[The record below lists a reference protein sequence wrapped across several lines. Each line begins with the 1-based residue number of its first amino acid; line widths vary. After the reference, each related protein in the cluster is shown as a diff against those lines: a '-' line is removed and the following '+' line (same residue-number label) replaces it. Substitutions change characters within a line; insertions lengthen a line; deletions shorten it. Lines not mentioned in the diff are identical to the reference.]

1 MVNKSP
7 DKVTK
12 YVSKSILD
20 YSNID
25 EKYLCSLVKDGN
37 QMNLSL
43 HPISFVWWYLTQL
56 WALISTNIHN
66 VNFGR
71 VFPV

>member
-7 DKVTK
+7 DKETK

-20 YSNID
+20 YSNTD
-25 EKYLCSLVKDGN
+25 EKYLCSFVKDGH

-43 HPISFVWWYLTQL
+43 LPISCVW
-56 WALISTNIHN
+56 
-66 VNFGR
+66 
-71 VFPV
+71 

>member
-12 YVSKSILD
+12 YVS
-20 YSNID
+20 SNID
-25 EKYLCSLVKDGN
+25 EKYLCSLVKDGH

-43 HPISFVWWYLTQL
+43 HPISCVW
-56 WALISTNIHN
+56 
-66 VNFGR
+66 
-71 VFPV
+71 

>member
-7 DKVTK
+7 DKVIK
-12 YVSKSILD
+12 YVNKSIHD

-25 EKYLCSLVKDGN
+25 EKYLCRLVKDGH

-43 HPISFVWWYLTQL
+43 HPISCV
-56 WALISTNIHN
+56 
-66 VNFGR
+66 
-71 VFPV
+71 

>member
-7 DKVTK
+7 DKETK

-25 EKYLCSLVKDGN
+25 EKYLCSLVKDGH

-43 HPISFVWWYLTQL
+43 HPISFVSGVILL
-56 WALISTNIHN
+56 NCE
-66 VNFGR
+66 
-71 VFPV
+71 P